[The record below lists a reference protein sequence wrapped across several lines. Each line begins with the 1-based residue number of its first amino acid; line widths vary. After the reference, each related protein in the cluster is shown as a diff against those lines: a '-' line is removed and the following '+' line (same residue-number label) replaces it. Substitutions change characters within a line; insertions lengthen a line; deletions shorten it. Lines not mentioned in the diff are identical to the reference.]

1 LNQQRHQPVSGAEAP
16 SPTKRV
22 KLYDTTLRDG
32 MQGSGMSLSAS
43 EKVRVVQ
50 ALDGLGIHLI
60 EAGFVGSNPKDAELF
75 ALLANVELEGADV
88 CAFGMTRRR
97 GVAAEEDAA
106 LRELAE
112 CFAPVCTLVGKTWGL
127 HLEKVTKVSRTENL
141 GMITDSVCYLVGNG
155 KRVVYDAEH
164 FFDAWREDSGYA
176 LECLRAAVAA
186 GAENVS
192 LCDTNGAT
200 LPLQVAEAT
209 AAVVDALGDRV
220 EVGIHTHNDSECGVA
235 NSLAAVDAGARL
247 VQGTMNGYGERTGNA
262 NLVSILPALQLKM
275 GYECVPDDRLRRL
288 TETSH
293 LVDELCNLHPDP
305 DRPYVGRNAFA
316 HKGGMHAAGVQA
328 DARTFEHIEPGLV
341 GNSRDV
347 LISELAG
354 RGSVQSRAEGA
365 GIDLDADAAK
375 RAVERIKER
384 EHRGYQYEAA
394 DASFELLLRREAG
407 TYLQLFRLEGFRVIT
422 EKRANGRVETEATI
436 KIWVDGQRF
445 VRTAEGNG
453 PVNALDRALR
463 EAITELHPHLAQIEL
478 VDYKV
483 RILDTHHGT
492 GAVTRVL
499 LDSADGSE
507 SWGTIGV
514 SENIIEASWEALVD
528 SLEYAFQPKER
539 PPAPK
544 EDAEVP
550 AGR

>member
-1 LNQQRHQPVSGAEAP
+1 LNQL
-16 SPTKRV
+16 

-32 MQGSGMSLSAS
+32 MQGQGMSLSAT
-43 EKVRVVQ
+43 EKLRVVQ
-50 ALDGLGIHLI
+50 ALDRLGIQLI

-75 ALLANVELEGADV
+75 DLLAGVRLECAQV

-97 GVAAEEDAA
+97 GVAAEDDVA
-106 LRELAE
+106 LRELAD
-112 CFAPVCTLVGKTWGL
+112 CFAPVSTLVGKTWGL
-127 HLEKVTKVSRTENL
+127 HLDKVTKVSRTENL
-141 GMITDSVCYLVGNG
+141 GMIADSVCYLVARD

-164 FFDAWREDSGYA
+164 FFDAWRDDSGYA
-176 LECLRAAVAA
+176 LECLRAAVSA
-186 GAENVS
+186 GAENVT
-192 LCDTNGAT
+192 LCDTNGSS
-200 LPLQVAEAT
+200 LPFQVAEAT
-209 AAVVDALGDRV
+209 AAVVEVLGDRV
-220 EVGIHTHNDSECGVA
+220 EVGIHTHNDAECGVA
-235 NSLAAVDAGARL
+235 NSLAAVEAGARL

-275 GYECVPDDRLRRL
+275 GYECVPVDRLDRL

-293 LVDELCNLHPDP
+293 LVDELCNVAPDP

-316 HKGGMHAAGVQA
+316 HKGGLHAAGVQA

-347 LISELAG
+347 LISELSG
-354 RGSVQSRAEGA
+354 KGSVQSRAEGA
-365 GIDLDADAAK
+365 GIDLDAGAAK
-375 RAVERIKER
+375 RAVEHLKER

-407 TYLQLFRLEGFRVIT
+407 SYVPLFRLEGFRVIT
-422 EKRANGRVETEATI
+422 DKRANGRVETEATI
-436 KIWVDGQRF
+436 KIWVGGQRF
-445 VRTAEGNG
+445 LRTAEGNG

-463 EAITELHPHLAQIEL
+463 EAITELHPHLAYIEL
-478 VDYKV
+478 VNYKV

-499 LDSADGSE
+499 LDSSDGRE

-528 SLEYAFQPKER
+528 SLEYAFQPR
-539 PPAPK
+539 DVNARTPAPK
-544 EDAEVP
+544 GSAQVT

>member
-1 LNQQRHQPVSGAEAP
+1 LTQVN
-16 SPTKRV
+16 
-22 KLYDTTLRDG
+22 LYDTTLRDG
-32 MQGSGMSLSAS
+32 MQGQGMSLSAA

-50 ALDGLGIHLI
+50 ALDGLGVQLI

-75 ALLANVELEGADV
+75 DLLRGVELERADV

-127 HLEKVTKVSRTENL
+127 HLDKVTRVSQTENL
-141 GMITDSVCYLVGNG
+141 GMITDSVCYLVGRG

-164 FFDAWREDSGYA
+164 FFDAWRDDPGYA
-176 LECLRAAVAA
+176 VECLRAAVAA
-186 GAENVS
+186 GAENVT
-192 LCDTNGAT
+192 LCDTNGSS
-200 LPLQVAEAT
+200 LPFQVAEAT
-209 AAVVDALGDRV
+209 AAVAWELGDRT
-220 EVGIHTHNDSECGVA
+220 EIGIHTHNDADCGVA
-235 NSLAAVDAGARL
+235 NSLEAVRAGARL

-262 NLVSILPALQLKM
+262 NLASILPALQLKL
-275 GYECVPDDRLRRL
+275 GLDCVPPDRLRRL
-288 TETSH
+288 AETSH
-293 LVDELCNLHPDP
+293 LIDELCNLQPDP

-354 RGSVQSRAEGA
+354 RGSVQSRAEAA
-365 GIDLDADAAK
+365 GMELDADAYK
-375 RAVERIKER
+375 RAVDRLKER

-407 TYLQLFRLEGFRVIT
+407 TYLPLFRLEGFRVIT

-445 VRTAEGNG
+445 LRTAEGNG

-463 EAITELHPHLAQIEL
+463 AAITELYPHLAEIEL
-478 VDYKV
+478 VNYKV
-483 RILDTHHGT
+483 RILDTHQGT

-499 LDSADGSE
+499 LDSSDGRE
-507 SWGTIGV
+507 TWGTIGV

-528 SLEYAFQPKER
+528 SLEYAFQPREATAAATR
-539 PPAPK
+539 APV
-544 EDAEVP
+544 EVGP
-550 AGR
+550 SP